1 MSKVIIGHVSVILF
15 MPFTSEKQLSQCPES
30 PHWELSTPISYW
42 MKTVTIQKR
51 QEMNVLEV
59 YVGQGA
65 LLSWPGWPPKYQ
77 RLHHLWL
84 FNLGEFFYMMLCF
97 PSGRKKKKKKEKS
110 RQPTAYIT
118 STMSFPSWKCFC
130 PHSQVEKLS
139 GLHTEAIFIIWL
151 LFWAVHST
159 ITRSSIQRQSQITQ
173 ENITTEVK
181 GMSTF

>member
-97 PSGRKKKKKKEKS
+97 PSGRKKKKKGKKQAANCLHHFNYVISILEMFLS
-110 RQPTAYIT
+110 
-118 STMSFPSWKCFC
+118 SFPGRKVKWPSYGSYFY
-130 PHSQVEKLS
+130 HLTSFLS
-139 GLHTEAIFIIWL
+139 SPFNNHPL
-151 LFWAVHST
+151 
-159 ITRSSIQRQSQITQ
+159 
-173 ENITTEVK
+173 
-181 GMSTF
+181 